1 METTSAITRKS
12 PASRRKAIASSN
24 VEGRSREDARYKPL
38 GRASYKIRI
47 PSEKFEQFMTD
58 IGDMGNV
65 TISET
70 WERRN

>member
-1 METTSAITRKS
+1 MR
-12 PASRRKAIASSN
+12 
-24 VEGRSREDARYKPL
+24 
-38 GRASYKIRI
+38 RASYKIRI

-70 WERRN
+70 WGEDVTEKYLIPKPG